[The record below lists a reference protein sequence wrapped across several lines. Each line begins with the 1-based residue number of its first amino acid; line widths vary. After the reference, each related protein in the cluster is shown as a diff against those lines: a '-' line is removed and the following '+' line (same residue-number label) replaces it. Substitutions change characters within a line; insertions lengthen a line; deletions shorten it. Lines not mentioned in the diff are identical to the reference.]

1 MPYTQ
6 WSCTEGQFT
15 PVDNTVTA
23 IQPGYYDLDMDNQ
36 GRIWFVPLRPGT
48 DELLNFPDS
57 ASLKVLSHIREFWD
71 REKVFKKYGMPFKR
85 GILMYGDP
93 GAGKTSC
100 MQLIARD
107 VVERGGIVL
116 TFPSN
121 VDLFING
128 YRALRDIQPETPVV
142 VLMEDFESTLKRVNE
157 SRLLNLLDG
166 VERLHKVVFLAST
179 NYIEQLEPR
188 IRNRPSR
195 FDVRVRVDL
204 PSDTARRMYL
214 QSLLR
219 DGDTLDVEQYVKDTA
234 GQSLAH
240 VKELF
245 IAVHVMG
252 LPYAVTVKRLT
263 SMRDDAVSS
272 KDTVEDDNWFV
283 VESDAI
289 QRAFAENAKRA
300 IGQYL

>member
-6 WSCTEGQFT
+6 WSSTEGNYT
-15 PVDNTVTA
+15 PVDNTIA
-23 IQPGYYDLDMDNQ
+23 EIRAGYYDLDQDNQ
-36 GRIWFVPLRPGT
+36 GRLWFVPIRPGT

-57 ASLKVLSHIREFWD
+57 ASLRVLQHIKDFWTREA
-71 REKVFKKYGMPFKR
+71 VFKKYGMPFKR
-85 GILMYGDP
+85 GILMYGAP

-107 VVERGGIVL
+107 VVERGGVVI
-116 TFPSN
+116 TFPNST
-121 VDLFING
+121 DLFLSA

-166 VERLHKVVFLAST
+166 VEKLHKVVFLAST

-204 PSDTARRMYL
+204 PSATARRMYL
-214 QSLLR
+214 TSLLR
-219 DGDTLDVEQYVKDTA
+219 DGDVLDVEQYVKDTEKK
-234 GQSLAH
+234 SLAH

-245 IAVHVMG
+245 IATHVMG
-252 LPYAVTVKRLT
+252 LPYGPTVKRLT
-263 SMRDDAVSS
+263 EMEDDTVSS
-272 KDTVEDDNWFV
+272 KDDEDQSNWFV
-283 VESDAI
+283 QVDELG
-289 QRAFAENAKRA
+289 EELAKQYARTV
-300 IGQYL
+300 GQYL